1 MKFYVTR
8 HGQTAWNRE
17 NKVCGVTDLPLDE
30 TGMEQARQTGVK
42 LQGVPL
48 QRVICSPLLRARQ
61 TAQLICQGRGLPVAI
76 DPRIR
81 EQDYGIYE
89 GGSRLDPGFLEHKKC
104 FATRYPG
111 GESHLFTARR
121 VYEFLEDT
129 AARCPGEN
137 VLVVCHGGICR
148 IIESYFHDMSNEEFF
163 QFSMGNCEVREY
175 ELDLP
180 KGEGGETW

>member
-8 HGQTAWNRE
+8 HGQTA
-17 NKVCGVTDLPLDE
+17 
-30 TGMEQARQTGVK
+30 
-42 LQGVPL
+42 
-48 QRVICSPLLRARQ
+48 
-61 TAQLICQGRGLPVAI
+61 
-76 DPRIR
+76 
-81 EQDYGIYE
+81 
-89 GGSRLDPGFLEHKKC
+89 
-104 FATRYPG
+104 
-111 GESHLFTARR
+111 
-121 VYEFLEDT
+121 DT

-180 KGEGGETW
+180 KGEGGERW